1 MSSPHQKVGVVVNYC
16 SNDKPFIK
24 AALEQCLHF
33 TEHVVVVYGS
43 HLYDG
48 TPEDTDEYL
57 DFFKLKFPQVKFVKY
72 QVDLT
77 QKNLKG
83 VVRRPTAYYC
93 NLARYLGFEALKNDV
108 DWLFFIDA
116 DEVPEGENV
125 NMWLTSTQLDKNNI
139 YKLGNYW
146 YFKLPI
152 FQAATW
158 EDSILLVHK
167 QYLNDT
173 TIFHDNERD
182 GIIQIAQMAG
192 VQDVKR
198 MVLGI
203 HENPMFH
210 HFSWVRSK
218 QGIATKLRTNTH
230 RDDILR
236 NVNIQAMVDH
246 IFQNDQ
252 VNDCIHGY
260 SYNHVDNI
268 FNIVV

>member
-1 MSSPHQKVGVVVNYC
+1 MSHNNQKVGVIVNYC
-16 SNDKPFIK
+16 SNDKPFIR
-24 AALEQCLHF
+24 AVLEQCLSF
-33 TEHVVVVYGS
+33 TEHIVVVYGS

-57 DFFKLKFPQVKFVKY
+57 DFFNRKFPQVKFVKY
-72 QVDLT
+72 QVDLN

-93 NLARYLGFEALKNDV
+93 NLARYLGVEALKNEV
-108 DWLFFIDA
+108 DWFFFIDA

-125 NMWLTSTQLDKNNI
+125 NMWLSQTQLNENI
-139 YKLGNYW
+139 MYKVANYW

-158 EDSILLVHK
+158 EDSIVLAHK
-167 QYLNDT
+167 KFLNEN

-182 GIIQIAQMAG
+182 GIIQTAG
-192 VQDVKR
+192 AQDVKR
-198 MVLGI
+198 MVLGA
-203 HENPMFH
+203 HEKPLFH

-230 RDDILR
+230 RDDILK

-246 IFQNDQ
+246 IFQNDE

-260 SYNHVDNI
+260 SYNRVNNI